1 MKCAASQPVSQSASQ
16 AFWLSANEGEE
27 ANVACNGDGSVGGC
41 MGYGFPV
48 PVPARERVPGRL
60 AAWWCAWWWCEWPL
74 PEAPLVEPV
83 ENVGTCASGGD
94 LVFSVSVSASSSS
107 ECSPCDAAADGVRDM
122 YKPPERVWRV
132 RRRFVDALVPML
144 TSLSPPGDDARPRI
158 DEPRALSQ

>member
-60 AAWWCAWWWCEWPL
+60 V
-74 PEAPLVEPV
+74 LVCRR
-83 ENVGTCASGGD
+83 G
-94 LVFSVSVSASSSS
+94 
-107 ECSPCDAAADGVRDM
+107 ADGT
-122 YKPPERVWRV
+122 WRITH
-132 RRRFVDALVPML
+132 AM
-144 TSLSPPGDDARPRI
+144 TSRYGETTVEASP
-158 DEPRALSQ
+158 